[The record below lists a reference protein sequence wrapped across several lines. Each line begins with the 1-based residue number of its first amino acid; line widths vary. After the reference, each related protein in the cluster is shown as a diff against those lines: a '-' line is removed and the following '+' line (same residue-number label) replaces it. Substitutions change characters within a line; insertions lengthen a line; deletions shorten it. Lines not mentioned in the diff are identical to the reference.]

1 MKELEKSTC
10 LDETKDISIR
20 LQPIL
25 KLGVEGGSEEA
36 TRAMIQSGARF
47 RPSTVV
53 QKCSTCLDWAK
64 GHPWIL
70 SVKGWLDVRE
80 HGKMYVEA
88 AREESARR

>member
-1 MKELEKSTC
+1 MPFPSPATPCPNIEGKLAWMNELEKSTC

-47 RPSTVV
+47 RPSTVPLAGV
-53 QKCSTCLDWAK
+53 
-64 GHPWIL
+64 
-70 SVKGWLDVRE
+70 
-80 HGKMYVEA
+80 
-88 AREESARR
+88 ARMKFFINFNVSPP